1 MFQTI
6 FKKKNNSPDVKFLT
20 LDLKR
25 YLSKDKNTSYVE
37 YFKMELAKCTLK
49 FDDEFLVNFTQAV
62 TAASQINEDN
72 SSGVHPLFMKENF
85 YEKSDKIDLYLTTM
99 QSELQTD
106 NRKSMTFV
114 TAAMTERS

>member
-1 MFQTI
+1 
-6 FKKKNNSPDVKFLT
+6 
-20 LDLKR
+20 
-25 YLSKDKNTSYVE
+25 
-37 YFKMELAKCTLK
+37 
-49 FDDEFLVNFTQAV
+49 
-62 TAASQINEDN
+62 
-72 SSGVHPLFMKENF
+72 MKENF